1 MKTINHVNYK
11 DQDGNIYC
19 CLRNK
24 IVKLDDQQRQTFCNG
39 CSMFA
44 GTAGGKGVE
53 CMWDDMRNVDD
64 PHIVTDPLQEFFR
77 NQVRHVSM
85 NYLNAVVVFCG

>member
-1 MKTINHVNYK
+1 
-11 DQDGNIYC
+11 
-19 CLRNK
+19 
-24 IVKLDDQQRQTFCNG
+24 
-39 CSMFA
+39 MFA